1 MKLTVEP
8 ATVQTPVVAEVNTTA
23 RPEEAEAVTAYV
35 APPTVALPGAVDVKL
50 TVCDR
55 LVMLNA
61 ELVAEVSPLLDALSV

>member
-35 APPTVALPGAVDVKL
+35 APPTVAPTGALEEKL
-50 TVCDR
+50 TVCAP
-55 LVMLNA
+55 LATENVCWA
-61 ELVAEVSPLLDALSV
+61 WVAAL